1 MNYYVKPDSKLNN
14 EFPDKG
20 TAPALEPADG
30 LQEVDVPA
38 TSVQYFTRYWWQY
51 RLLGNGRV
59 QAPGNLPN
67 LDIDYLQGIVDQQ
80 ADKLDQALSIVDSQA
95 ATIKQLQDMAV
106 ESAKARAADATTI
119 KQLKEMAVAMTKQLA
134 AFQKST
140 TETTTNTKEGGK

>member
-14 EFPDKG
+14 EFPDKD

-51 RLLGNGRV
+51 RLLDNGRL

-67 LDIDYLQGIVDQQ
+67 VDIDYLQGIVDQQ
-80 ADKLDQALSIVDSQA
+80 ADKLGQALTTVG
-95 ATIKQLQDMAV
+95 QLQTALANA
-106 ESAKARAADATTI
+106 AKAQVQAQQQFVKT
-119 KQLKEMAVAMTKQLA
+119 QEQ
-134 AFQKST
+134 FQKQFVGLSQQIVAVQKQVAELT
-140 TETTTNTKEGGK
+140 PAEK